1 MVGSGCVYFK
11 LWPSCYKKKIVERL
25 WDANNDVVDIISSH
39 RWASV
44 AAFSAS

>member
-1 MVGSGCVYFK
+1 MCV
-11 LWPSCYKKKIVERL
+11 LQVMAVVLQKKIVERL
-25 WDANNDVVDIISSH
+25 WDANNDVVNIISSH